1 MMRIAARRSPS
12 AAQPHRSISRAIRA
26 AKSARIHHR
35 SVHVRNGAFS
45 TQSFTATSA
54 RSLRS
59 SIGPTVTAQR
69 GGGRPGLYRR
79 LDMNA
84 TPLAAGGPHRRKCD
98 AQRAPESSLRWWSA
112 AVGCR
117 RTAPRCMF
125 GKERRGERKR
135 TELRTR
141 EPGRLPRGD
150 TRWGAEVHAICARAA
165 RSLLDYVRFDAPSKF
180 KVDSKKTIKK
190 SSKTWTCSLEHSER
204 SNPQAGGR
212 RHTGS
217 GAGEGRRWRQC
228 QSHTPPSPP
237 RRARRNNSAASSR
250 RTRCAHGRRTDS
262 LATSQ
267 RRGALPCSAAERK
280 RPRERVDAASRRN
293 LQPQLR
299 RGGAASRRWSALGDS
314 AR

>member
-1 MMRIAARRSPS
+1 MMRIADRRSPS

-141 EPGRLPRGD
+141 EPGRLPRGA
-150 TRWGAEVHAICARAA
+150 TRWGAEVHAICSRAEAAGLRFLRTFKLTVKKQLKNPSRRARA
-165 RSLLDYVRFDAPSKF
+165 LL
-180 KVDSKKTIKK
+180 K
-190 SSKTWTCSLEHSER
+190 SGAILE
-204 SNPQAGGR
+204 QAGGR

-262 LATSQ
+262 LATAQ